1 VTWSPPPDS
10 GHPPDAGR
18 PDDTTVLPHTAPAE
32 PSPPRRL
39 QRALR
44 SPYVAVVA
52 ATVAFAAIC
61 LGFLLNTPTL
71 IGPDEPYHFDRIIAA
86 EHGRLAP
93 APGKMNVSAGGRG
106 AEHTYVYSQM
116 RRSGP
121 SQAEF
126 TARPRNQRPSLNALG
141 GDKRSPDH
149 DVANY
154 ETQHPPLYYDLIGA
168 VVKVWPGA
176 DGMAADKLVL
186 LIRMLNVLLVL
197 PLPLLFFFA
206 ARRIFGDN
214 PVSRTAAFLPLLV
227 PGLAR
232 GAATINNDNLA
243 IVIGAAAVALAIRI
257 MTGDRSLRT
266 AILVSLC
273 CVAGSL
279 TKATIVFALLLVPAA
294 YVIQIW
300 QGRRLPSRSVMA
312 TLTLGAIASGAWWVH
327 NYVAYGAAQPNAWGS
342 QSAAAQGRPR
352 GNIPIDYNHFWW
364 TLNKAVLSRF
374 WGALGLHEPPQLPL
388 VMINILSFG
397 MLACAIAAIIVVR
410 GLRWQMALL
419 IAVPVASQLMV
430 ILQSYLHYRHYL
442 AIPGLQ
448 GRYVYPGV
456 FGVLLPFALGAALLL
471 YRWARWAPL
480 VILTVGFVA
489 SGWALYTSVEYTW
502 LHRGESLRP
511 DNWGR
516 AYNTLAEFFPLSR
529 GFTDALSVIGGLFV
543 VLAIG
548 LTVWTCLTTERAGFG
563 WRQVRQTDET
573 PTQLISK
580 QPLALQP
587 LPG

>member
-1 VTWSPPPDS
+1 VTWSPAPDT
-10 GHPPDAGR
+10 GHAPDTGWQ
-18 PDDTTVLPHTAPAE
+18 DDTAVLPRTPPAE
-32 PSPPRRL
+32 PNRPGRR

-44 SPYVAVVA
+44 SPYIAVVA
-52 ATVAFAAIC
+52 AIVAFAAIC

-93 APGKMNVSAGGRG
+93 APGKMNVSAGGRST
-106 AEHTYVYSQM
+106 EHAYVYSQM
-116 RRSGP
+116 RRGGP

-126 TARPRNQRPSLNALG
+126 TARPRDKRPSLNALG
-141 GDKRSPDH
+141 GDTRSPDK

-168 VVKVWPGA
+168 VVKAWPGA

-186 LIRMLNVLLVL
+186 LVRLLNVLMVL
-197 PLPLLFFFA
+197 PLPLLFFLA

-214 PVSRTAAFLPLLV
+214 PVSRATAFAPLLV

-243 IVIGAAAVALAIRI
+243 IVVGAAATVLAIRI
-257 MTGDRSLRT
+257 MMGDRSLRT

-294 YVIQIW
+294 YVIQVW
-300 QGRRLPSRSVMA
+300 QSRRLPSRSVIA
-312 TLTLGAIASGAWWVH
+312 TLVLGAIASGAWWVH

-352 GNIPIDYNHFWW
+352 GNIPIDYDHFWW

-388 VMINILSFG
+388 VMINLLSVA

-430 ILQSYLHYRHYL
+430 ILQSYMHYRHYL

-480 VILTVGFVA
+480 VILTVGLLA
-489 SGWALYTSVEYTW
+489 STWALYTSVEYTW

-511 DNWGR
+511 NNWGR

-529 GFTDALSVIGGLFV
+529 GFTDALAVLGGVFV
-543 VLAIG
+543 VVAIG
-548 LTVWTCLTTERAGFG
+548 LAVWSCVAADRTGFS
-563 WRQVRQTDET
+563 WRQVRQPDDT
-573 PTQLISK
+573 PTRLTSTK
-580 QPLALQP
+580 TFAPEP
-587 LPG
+587 LPS